1 MKLGL
6 RLLHSERESLYC
18 YRMLVVKVQTG
29 NEAKNKT
36 RKDQSVLIFL
46 TTFLIMLSARF
57 ARLLP

>member
-1 MKLGL
+1 
-6 RLLHSERESLYC
+6 
-18 YRMLVVKVQTG
+18 VQTG